1 MMDKGIKIKIEEKIK
16 KAALEVF
23 TKKGFADT
31 KTRDIAVA
39 ADINI
44 STLHYY
50 YRSKDK
56 LFQIIATDVFKQSNA
71 ISERIFKRRLN
82 FKEKIRSFVEEYI
95 EFCKLNPNFPSF
107 LIFESERNPDKIYP
121 ETNFAEVDK
130 IIEAELK
137 ELIEKK
143 SIRPISYA
151 NFIVNLV
158 SLTIH
163 PFLTRHMLY
172 EVTGLTESDFNE
184 MLETRKKM
192 IPQMVIDYLYLK

>member
-1 MMDKGIKIKIEEKIK
+1 MDKGIKINIEEKIK

-23 TKKGFADT
+23 TRKGFADT
-31 KTRDIAVA
+31 KTRDIAAA

-50 YRSKDK
+50 YRSKDR

-71 ISERIFKRRLN
+71 ISERIFKSRLN
-82 FKEKIRSFVEEYI
+82 FKEKIRLFVEEYI
-95 EFCKLNPNFPSF
+95 EFCKLNPNFSSF

-121 ETNFAEVDK
+121 ETNFFEVDK

-172 EVTGLTESDFNE
+172 KVTGLTESDFNE

-192 IPQMVIDYLYLK
+192 IPQIVIDYLFLK